1 MIFLGALVERNLF
14 FFKSIKVSE
23 FAFIKTLMSS
33 MSLNLAI
40 FNYLMYMY
48 IYLRYDTKEMFGKKN
63 YRCWYIFGLKIP
75 TVFLN
80 LFGKGFLNLQ
90 VIQTK
95 LYSKTWK
102 KIHTIKHKIRLSS
115 LIFFVCQFEEFLVQ
129 K

>member
-63 YRCWYIFGLKIP
+63 YRC
-75 TVFLN
+75 
-80 LFGKGFLNLQ
+80 
-90 VIQTK
+90 
-95 LYSKTWK
+95 
-102 KIHTIKHKIRLSS
+102 
-115 LIFFVCQFEEFLVQ
+115 
-129 K
+129 